1 MGIFYFPSEFVFWT
15 KNMRHGDMKPFLTTM
30 VEKIEKHH
38 ENNQWGVENGF
49 TSYNS
54 KNDDVHTTF
63 LNEKTLLKH
72 VVFDPIEEMI
82 QTYNSGGT
90 SVQLNIDKCVVDAAW
105 YTKYKVGGTFDYHTH
120 DDYCTKI
127 DGTLFKPAISIIYIL
142 NDTNEK
148 NTTEFFVP
156 YTKHSMYYFSEF
168 RFDTGTVSDIGEGT
182 VIVFPSSL
190 YHRVLPCIKPGRI
203 VISYNVKCSF
213 KN

>member
-1 MGIFYFPSEFVFWT
+1 MGIFYFPSDFVFWT
-15 KNMRHGDMKPFLTTM
+15 KNTKHEDMKPFLTKMIET
-30 VEKIEKHH
+30 VENHH
-38 ENNQWGVENGF
+38 KNNQMGVENGF
-49 TSYNS
+49 TSYHQ
-54 KNDDVHTTF
+54 KDADVHTEF
-63 LNEKTLLKH
+63 LRENTLLKH
-72 VVFDPIEEMI
+72 VVFEPIEEMI

-90 SVQLNIDKCVVDAAW
+90 GVKLNIEKCVVHTEW
-105 YTKYKVGGTFDYHTH
+105 YTKYQVGGTFDYHTH

-142 NDTNEK
+142 NDANEK

-156 YTKHSMYYFSEF
+156 YNKHSMYDYSEF

-190 YHRVLPCIKPGRI
+190 YHRVLSCIKPGRI